1 MQLQL
6 VHPDGVIP
14 PHLNGTEIA
23 VAALVQRLLLLPLL
37 SALRQLL
44 SAPRH
49 PHGLGGHA
57 PLELGSP

>member
-37 SALRQLL
+37 SALSAL